1 MTMLNKNLQI
11 LAALVSF
18 SSLAFA
24 DGYESP
30 NDVMYVSFPAEASEP
45 ANDVLSCTQ
54 ARSTAWFE
62 RELAR
67 TDGGPAPDVEYEAC
81 RPEILAHS
89 SADSD

>member
-1 MTMLNKNLQI
+1 MLNKKLQI

-24 DGYESP
+24 DAYESP
-30 NDVMYVSFPAEASEP
+30 NDVVFVSFQAEAAEP
-45 ANDVLSCTQ
+45 ANDVLSCKEAQ
-54 ARSTAWFE
+54 STAWFE

-67 TDGGPAPDVEYEAC
+67 TDGGPAPDVQYEAC

-89 SADSD
+89 TADAD